1 MKGIVFTTF
10 NDMVE
15 KEIGIETWNAI
26 LDSVNPESEGI
37 YTSVEDFPD
46 EELFAMVSDLSNRTG
61 TPVADLLKAFG
72 QYLFHVLAMK
82 HSVFVEEEPS
92 FLDFLKSIDDVIHKE
107 VEKLYPNPNLPTLSW
122 EQLDENSLELYY
134 RSPRKLCHLADGL
147 IKGAGEQYKT
157 KFTMEHSPCMHDG
170 SDHCRFRIKLI

>member
-15 KEIGIETWNAI
+15 KEIGIEMWDAI
-26 LDSVNPESEGI
+26 LDSVNPKSEGI

-46 EELFAMVSDLSNRTG
+46 EELLAMVSDLSDRTG
-61 TPVADLLKAFG
+61 TPVVDLLKAFG

-82 HSVFVEEEPS
+82 HSIFVEEEPS
-92 FLDFLKSIDDVIHKE
+92 FLSFLKSVDEVIHKE

-122 EQLDENSLELYY
+122 KQEDENSLELYY

-147 IKGAGEQYKT
+147 IKGAAQRYDT
-157 KFTMEHSPCMHDG
+157 QFTMEHSPCMHKG
-170 SDHCRFRIKLI
+170 SDHCCFRIKVI